1 MNIFCD
7 YCYLLLRHW
16 YMKEKNAR
24 LRFIS
29 KIRFS
34 VWLRI
39 HRASAWFKKLVGKT
53 FVTFSMHITLKDGR
67 RNKCNLNILPR
78 GTLYVQINKERST
91 LKTRELRR
99 KTLKCHVTH
108 KQQKASFYL

>member
-1 MNIFCD
+1 
-7 YCYLLLRHW
+7 
-16 YMKEKNAR
+16 MKEKNAR

-39 HRASAWFKKLVGKT
+39 HRASAWFKKPVGK
-53 FVTFSMHITLKDGR
+53 TLKDGR

>member
-1 MNIFCD
+1 
-7 YCYLLLRHW
+7 
-16 YMKEKNAR
+16 
-24 LRFIS
+24 
-29 KIRFS
+29 
-34 VWLRI
+34 
-39 HRASAWFKKLVGKT
+39 
-53 FVTFSMHITLKDGR
+53 MHITLKDGG

-78 GTLYVQINKERST
+78 GTLCVQINKERST

>member
-1 MNIFCD
+1 
-7 YCYLLLRHW
+7 
-16 YMKEKNAR
+16 MKEKNAR

-53 FVTFSMHITLKDGR
+53 FVTFSIHITLKDGR

-99 KTLKCHVTH
+99 KTLKCHVTD